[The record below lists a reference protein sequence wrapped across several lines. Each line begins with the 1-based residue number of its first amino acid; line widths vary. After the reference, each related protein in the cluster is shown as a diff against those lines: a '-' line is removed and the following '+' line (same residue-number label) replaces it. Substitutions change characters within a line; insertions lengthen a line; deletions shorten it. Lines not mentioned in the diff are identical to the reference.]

1 MKINEEYMCD
11 PSPNKISLGI
21 GAYRDSEGKPYVFE
35 IVKKVE
41 TMLEQKTRNGTLNK
55 EYLPILGD

>member
-1 MKINEEYMCD
+1 MSD